1 MKNLWFI
8 GLFIISVTLIGCSDK
23 EKDNKAKETLVKET
37 DSKTLAQEKDGNRN
51 NIKGTTQTGAII
63 TKADAAF
70 ESKVQKGDVVLL
82 TINGEPEAFKFDGGS
97 KITAMKLPDG
107 NLYQVKED
115 GDRTMINVPGKG
127 EMGIIMLNDKF
138 YLFDDDNQAY
148 EVKFSNKQLFAEK
161 TELTDVILSRK

>member
-8 GLFIISVTLIGCSDK
+8 GLFILSIAFLSCSDK
-23 EKDNKAKETLVKET
+23 DKNENEL
-37 DSKTLAQEKDGNRN
+37 
-51 NIKGTTQTGAII
+51 GTTKEGLVEKTDAKSPAQTEKQKKQIEVA
-63 TKADAAF
+63 KADAAF
-70 ESKVQKGDVVLL
+70 EAKVQKGDVVLL

-161 TELTDVILSRK
+161 TELTDVLLSRK